1 MLSTIY
7 LIGVFIVIGFGGWCI
22 WRRENDPV
30 FDSTNKP
37 EGLAREFGVWI
48 TLVAL
53 LWPVLLII
61 LVLGII
67 ALVIYLS
74 WYARDE
80 EDD

>member
-1 MLSTIY
+1 MLSVIY
-7 LIGVFIVIGFGGWCI
+7 LIGVFTVIGFSCWI
-22 WRRENDPV
+22 TWRRAEDP
-30 FDSTNKP
+30 FDDINKIDT
-37 EGLAREFGVWI
+37 ARRFGI
-48 TLVAL
+48 LTAFVAL

-67 ALVIYLS
+67 ACVIYLS